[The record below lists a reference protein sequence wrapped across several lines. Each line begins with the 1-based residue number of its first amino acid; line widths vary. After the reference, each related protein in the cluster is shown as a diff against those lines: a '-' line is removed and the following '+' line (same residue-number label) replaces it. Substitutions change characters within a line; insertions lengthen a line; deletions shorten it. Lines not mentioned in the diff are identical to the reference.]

1 MFTIKGILL
10 SFVFIFWIVSPF
22 SNSHAITTTSQG
34 KPALPLSVPKA
45 DPLGVISLEVGEKK
59 RPTTIVPSIQLSL
72 KTYIRRHG
80 NPIAAIVMVDV
91 ATGHIIAMAQGRA
104 PEKWGGQS
112 HTALYEGFPAASLF
126 KVVPTIAAMDVAQL
140 EPSTVLGLTGGC
152 AKVHARGWW
161 LRDVKPTRYHKMSLS
176 RAFANS
182 CNSFF
187 AKLTLQYLGVGVL
200 NSYAK
205 KLGWNEGGIGADFHL
220 NTSPMNPPKPA
231 RSAIHTVGRF
241 AAGFGMVGLS
251 PIHAA
256 WINLVIARD
265 GVPMALRIFADD
277 SSNESVISK
286 QRIKPVFHQENAI
299 NLRRMMQKTVRSGTA
314 SSAFRSWK
322 YRKIKRSA
330 GGKTGTLNS
339 QAPKGLAT
347 WFAGLMPVEN
357 PKVVVS
363 AVVVN
368 GGRWIIKGSHLAAEG
383 LRLWEEFQR
392 KNRDIMV
399 LGHSTNGTPS
409 KG

>member
-1 MFTIKGILL
+1 MFNIKGILL
-10 SFVFIFWIVSPF
+10 SFFLIFWIVSPF
-22 SNSHAITTTSQG
+22 SNSHAITGPSNE
-34 KPALPLSVPKA
+34 KPTLPLFVPKA
-45 DPLGVISLEVGEKK
+45 DPLGVIHLDVDGKK
-59 RPTTIVPSIQLSL
+59 RPSTIIPFIQSSL
-72 KTYIRRHG
+72 NTYIRRHG
-80 NPIAAIVMVDV
+80 NPVAAIVMVEV
-91 ATGHIIAMAQGRA
+91 ATGNIIAMAQGRA

-126 KVVPTIAAMDVAQL
+126 KVVPTIAAMDIAQL
-140 EPSTVLGLTGGC
+140 EPNTVLGLTGGC

-161 LRDVKPTRYHKMSLS
+161 LREVKPTRFHKMSLS

-205 KLGWNEGGIGADFHL
+205 KLGWNKGIGADFQL
-220 NTSPMNPPKPA
+220 NSSPMSPPKPA
-231 RSAIHTVGRF
+231 RSAIHTVGRY

-265 GVPMALRIFADD
+265 GVPMALKIFSDHSQNDPLLAKR
-277 SSNESVISK
+277 EA
-286 QRIKPVFHQENAI
+286 KPVFHHENAI
-299 NLRRMMQKTVRSGTA
+299 SLRRMMQKTVRSGTA
-314 SSAFRSWK
+314 SSAFRPWK

-368 GGRWIIKGSHLAAEG
+368 GDRWIIKGSHLAAEG
-383 LRLWEEFQR
+383 LRLWEKFQR
-392 KNRDIMV
+392 KNRDIMI
-399 LGHSTNGTPS
+399 LGHSSSSSPS

>member
-1 MFTIKGILL
+1 M
-10 SFVFIFWIVSPF
+10 VMP
-22 SNSHAITTTSQG
+22 
-34 KPALPLSVPKA
+34 KP
-45 DPLGVISLEVGEKK
+45 DPLGVIRLKVGASERPSTIIPFIQNSLN
-59 RPTTIVPSIQLSL
+59 S
-72 KTYIRRHG
+72 YIRRHG
-80 NPIAAIVMVDV
+80 NPVAAIVMVDV
-91 ATGHIIAMAQGRA
+91 ASGEIVAMAQGRA
-104 PEKWGGQS
+104 PEKWGGHT
-112 HTALYEGFPAASLF
+112 HTALYEGFPAASIF

-161 LRDVKPTRYHKMSLS
+161 LRDVKPTRLHKMSLG

-200 NSYAK
+200 NNYAK
-205 KLGWNEGGIGADFHL
+205 KLGWNESIGADFQL
-220 NTSPMNPPKPA
+220 NSSPINPPKPA
-231 RSAIHTVGRF
+231 GSAIHTVGRY

-251 PIHAA
+251 PVHAA

-265 GVPMALRIFADD
+265 GVPMALKIFSDYPA
-277 SSNESVISK
+277 EAMQAREAVE
-286 QRIKPVFHQENAI
+286 PVFHQQNAM

-314 SSAFRSWK
+314 SGAFRSWK

-339 QAPKGLAT
+339 KAPKGLAT
-347 WFAGLMPVEN
+347 WFAGLMPIEN

-368 GGRWIIKGSHLAAEG
+368 GDLWVIKGSHLAAEG
-383 LRLWEEFQR
+383 FRLWEEYQR
-392 KNRDIMV
+392 KYNDIMV
-399 LGHSTNGTPS
+399 LGKSAGKNPS